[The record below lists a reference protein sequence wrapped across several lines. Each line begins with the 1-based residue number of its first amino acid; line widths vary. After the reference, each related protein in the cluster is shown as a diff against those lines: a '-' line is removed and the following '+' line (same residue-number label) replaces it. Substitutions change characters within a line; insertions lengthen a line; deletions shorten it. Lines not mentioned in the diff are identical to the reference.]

1 MKELR
6 ILLGLYILII
16 VTVIACTKID
26 VPAPQVIDLG
36 KQSTSTS
43 IVSLS
48 TVLIKDKVD
57 VTMNLTPGAK
67 YSLMLIDLNNDVK
80 KSTGFTADNT
90 LVIKTLD
97 YSDVKTGDYTLELID
112 ISGKEYK
119 RLITIKH

>member
-1 MKELR
+1 MKIIKLCC
-6 ILLGLYILII
+6 ILFILSS
-16 VTVIACTKID
+16 CTKVDI
-26 VPAPQVIDLG
+26 PAPQVIDLG
-36 KQSTSTS
+36 KEATSTA
-43 IVSLS
+43 IVNLS
-48 TVLIKDKVD
+48 TALVSAKVD

-67 YSLMLIDLNNDVK
+67 YSLRLIDLNDNVK

-97 YSDVKTGDYTLELID
+97 YSDVKTGDYTLELLD

>member
-6 ILLGLYILII
+6 VLLGIYLLII
-16 VTVIACTKID
+16 VTVIACTKVDI
-26 VPAPQVIDLG
+26 PAPQVIDLG
-36 KQSTSTS
+36 KESTATA
-43 IVSLS
+43 ITNLS

-57 VTMNLTPGAK
+57 VTMSLTPGAK
-67 YSLMLIDLNNDVK
+67 YSLRLIDLNNDVK
-80 KSTGFTADNT
+80 KSIGFTADNT

>member
-6 ILLGLYILII
+6 TLLGIYLLII
-16 VTVIACTKID
+16 VLIIACTKVDIP
-26 VPAPQVIDLG
+26 VPQVIDLG

-67 YSLMLIDLNNDVK
+67 YALRLIDLNNDVK
-80 KSTGFTADNT
+80 KSVGFTADNT
-90 LVIKTLD
+90 LVVRTLD

>member
-6 ILLGLYILII
+6 ILLGLYLLII

-36 KQSTSTS
+36 KESTSTS

>member
-6 ILLGLYILII
+6 VLLGIYLLII

-26 VPAPQVIDLG
+26 IPAPQVIDLG
-36 KQSTSTS
+36 KESTATA

-67 YSLMLIDLNNDVK
+67 YSLRLIDLNGDVK
-80 KSTGFTADNT
+80 KATGFTADNT

-97 YSDVKTGDYTLELID
+97 YSDVKSGDYTLELID

>member
-6 ILLGLYILII
+6 VLLGIYLLII
-16 VTVIACTKID
+16 VTVIACTKVDI
-26 VPAPQVIDLG
+26 PAPQVIDLG
-36 KQSTSTS
+36 KESTATA
-43 IVSLS
+43 IVNLS

>member
-6 ILLGLYILII
+6 ILLGLYIMII
-16 VTVIACTKID
+16 VTVIACTKVD
-26 VPAPQVIDLG
+26 VPMPQVIDLG

-43 IVSLS
+43 IISLS

-57 VTMNLTPGAK
+57 VTMSLTPGAK
-67 YSLMLIDLNNDVK
+67 YSLRLIDLNNDVK
-80 KSTGFTADNT
+80 KSVGFTADNT

>member
-6 ILLGLYILII
+6 VLLGIYLLII
-16 VTVIACTKID
+16 VTVIACTKVDI
-26 VPAPQVIDLG
+26 PAPQVIDLG

-43 IVSLS
+43 IISLS
-48 TVLIKDKVD
+48 TALVSSKVD

-67 YSLMLIDLNNDVK
+67 YSLRLIDLNNNIK
-80 KSTGFTADNT
+80 KSVGFTADNT

>member
-6 ILLGLYILII
+6 VLLGIYLLII
-16 VTVIACTKID
+16 VTVIACTKVDI
-26 VPAPQVIDLG
+26 PAPQVIDLG
-36 KQSTSTS
+36 KESTATA

-67 YSLMLIDLNNDVK
+67 YSLRLIDLNNDVK
-80 KSTGFTADNT
+80 KSIGFTADNT

>member
-6 ILLGLYILII
+6 ILLGLYLLII
-16 VTVIACTKID
+16 VTVIACTKVDI
-26 VPAPQVIDLG
+26 PAPQVIDLG
-36 KQSTSTS
+36 KESTSTS

-48 TVLIKDKVD
+48 TVLINDKVD

-67 YSLMLIDLNNDVK
+67 YSLRLIDLNNDIK
-80 KSTGFTADNT
+80 KSIGFTADNT

>member
-6 ILLGLYILII
+6 ILLGLYIMII
-16 VTVIACTKID
+16 VTVIACTKVD
-26 VPAPQVIDLG
+26 VPMPQVIDLG
-36 KQSTSTS
+36 KQSTSTA

-48 TVLIKDKVD
+48 TALIKDKVD
-57 VTMNLTPGAK
+57 VTMSLTPGAK
-67 YSLMLIDLNNDVK
+67 YSLRLIDLNNDVK
-80 KSTGFTADNT
+80 KSVGFTADNT
-90 LVIKTLD
+90 LVVRTLD

>member
-6 ILLGLYILII
+6 VLLGIYLLII
-16 VTVIACTKID
+16 VTVIACTKVD
-26 VPAPQVIDLG
+26 VPMPQVIDLG

-43 IVSLS
+43 IISLS
-48 TVLIKDKVD
+48 TMLIKDKVD
-57 VTMNLTPGAK
+57 VTMSLTPGAK
-67 YSLMLIDLNNDVK
+67 YSLRLIDLNNDVK
-80 KSTGFTADNT
+80 KSVGFTADNT

>member
-6 ILLGLYILII
+6 VLLGIYLLIV
-16 VTVIACTKID
+16 VTVIACTKVNI
-26 VPAPQVIDLG
+26 PTPQVIDLG
-36 KQSTSTS
+36 KESTATA
-43 IVSLS
+43 ITNLS

-57 VTMNLTPGAK
+57 VTMSLTPGAK
-67 YSLMLIDLNNDVK
+67 YSLRLIDLNNNIK
-80 KSTGFTADNT
+80 KSVGFTADNT

>member
-6 ILLGLYILII
+6 ILLGLYLLII

-26 VPAPQVIDLG
+26 VPVPQVIDLG
-36 KQSTSTS
+36 KEATSTS
-43 IVSLS
+43 IVNLS
-48 TVLIKDKVD
+48 TALVSAKVD

-67 YSLMLIDLNNDVK
+67 YSLRLIDLNGDVK

>member
-6 ILLGLYILII
+6 VLLGIYLLII
-16 VTVIACTKID
+16 VTVIACTKVDI
-26 VPAPQVIDLG
+26 PAPQVIDLG
-36 KQSTSTS
+36 KESTATA
-43 IVSLS
+43 ITNLS
-48 TVLIKDKVD
+48 TALVSSKVD
-57 VTMNLTPGAK
+57 VTMSLTPGAK
-67 YSLMLIDLNNDVK
+67 YSLRLIDLNNDVK
-80 KSTGFTADNT
+80 KSVGFTADNT

>member
-6 ILLGLYILII
+6 TLLGIYLLII

-26 VPAPQVIDLG
+26 IPAPQVIDLG

-67 YSLMLIDLNNDVK
+67 YSLRLIDLNDNVK

-90 LVIKTLD
+90 LVVRTLD

>member
-6 ILLGLYILII
+6 TLLGLYLLII

-26 VPAPQVIDLG
+26 APVPQVIDLG
-36 KQSTSTS
+36 KEATSTS
-43 IVSLS
+43 IVNLS
-48 TVLIKDKVD
+48 TALVSAKVD

-67 YSLMLIDLNNDVK
+67 YSLRLIDLNGDVK

>member
-6 ILLGLYILII
+6 VLLGIYLLII

-36 KQSTSTS
+36 KESTATA

-67 YSLMLIDLNNDVK
+67 YSLRLIDLNNDVK
-80 KSTGFTADNT
+80 KSIGFTADNT

>member
-6 ILLGLYILII
+6 ILLGLYIMII
-16 VTVIACTKID
+16 VTVIACTKVD
-26 VPAPQVIDLG
+26 VPMPQVIDLG
-36 KQSTSTS
+36 KESTSTS
-43 IVSLS
+43 IISLS

-57 VTMNLTPGAK
+57 VTMSLTPGAK
-67 YSLMLIDLNNDVK
+67 YSLRLIDLNNDVK
-80 KSTGFTADNT
+80 KSVGFTADNT

>member
-6 ILLGLYILII
+6 VLLGIYLLII

-26 VPAPQVIDLG
+26 IPAPQVIDLG
-36 KQSTSTS
+36 KESTATA

-67 YSLMLIDLNNDVK
+67 YSLRLIDLNNDVK
-80 KSTGFTADNT
+80 KSIGFTADNT

>member
-1 MKELR
+1 MKETNK
-6 ILLGLYILII
+6 ILIVYLTI
-16 VTVIACTKID
+16 VFIVIACAKIEI
-26 VPAPQVIDLG
+26 PTPQVIDLG
-36 KQSTSTS
+36 RESTSTA
-43 IVSLS
+43 ITNLS

-67 YSLMLIDLNNDVK
+67 YSLRLIDLNNNVK
-80 KSTGFTADNT
+80 KSVGFTADNT

>member
-6 ILLGLYILII
+6 VLLGIYLLII
-16 VTVIACTKID
+16 VTVIACTKVD
-26 VPAPQVIDLG
+26 VPMPQVIDLG

-43 IVSLS
+43 IISLS
-48 TVLIKDKVD
+48 TMLIKDKVD
-57 VTMNLTPGAK
+57 VTMSLTPGAK
-67 YSLMLIDLNNDVK
+67 YSLRLIDLNNDVK
-80 KSTGFTADNT
+80 KSVGFTADNT

-112 ISGKEYK
+112 ISGKDYK

>member
-6 ILLGLYILII
+6 VLLGIYLLII
-16 VTVIACTKID
+16 VTVIACTKVD
-26 VPAPQVIDLG
+26 VPMPQVIDLG

-43 IVSLS
+43 IISLS
-48 TVLIKDKVD
+48 TMLIKDKVD
-57 VTMNLTPGAK
+57 VTMSLTPGAK
-67 YSLMLIDLNNDVK
+67 YSLRLIDLNNDVK
-80 KSTGFTADNT
+80 KSVGFTADNT
-90 LVIKTLD
+90 LVVRTLD

>member
-6 ILLGLYILII
+6 VLLGIYLLII

-26 VPAPQVIDLG
+26 IPAPQVIDLG
-36 KQSTSTS
+36 KEATATA

-67 YSLMLIDLNNDVK
+67 YSLRLIDLNNDVK
-80 KSTGFTADNT
+80 KSIGFTADNT

>member
-6 ILLGLYILII
+6 TLLGLYLLII

-26 VPAPQVIDLG
+26 APAPQVIDLG
-36 KQSTSTS
+36 KEATSTS
-43 IVSLS
+43 IVNLS
-48 TVLIKDKVD
+48 TALVSAKVD

-67 YSLMLIDLNNDVK
+67 YSLRLIDLNGDVK

>member
-6 ILLGLYILII
+6 ILLGLYIMII

-26 VPAPQVIDLG
+26 VPTPQVIDLG
-36 KQSTSTS
+36 KESTSTS
-43 IVSLS
+43 IISLS

-57 VTMNLTPGAK
+57 VTMSLTPGAK
-67 YSLMLIDLNNDVK
+67 YSLRLIDLNNDVK
-80 KSTGFTADNT
+80 KSIGFTADNT
-90 LVIKTLD
+90 LVVKTLD

>member
-6 ILLGLYILII
+6 ILLGLYIMII
-16 VTVIACTKID
+16 VTVIACTKVD
-26 VPAPQVIDLG
+26 VPMPQVIDLG
-36 KQSTSTS
+36 KVSTSTA

-48 TVLIKDKVD
+48 TALIKDKVD
-57 VTMNLTPGAK
+57 VTMSLTPGAK
-67 YSLMLIDLNNDVK
+67 YSLRLIDLNNDVK
-80 KSTGFTADNT
+80 KSVGFTADNT
-90 LVIKTLD
+90 LVVRTLD